1 VRRRLFLELGVG
13 SLVMHSLARS
23 AAHLCAQER
32 NSVPGPIVETTNGK
46 VRGLL
51 DGGVSTFKGIRY
63 GMSTAGE
70 RRFMP
75 AVGPEPWTGVVEAS
89 EYGPRAPQ
97 PFRPMIPEIGDALI
111 GQGPMDEDC
120 LRLDIW
126 TPRVERGASRPVMV
140 WLHGGGFRTGS
151 GNATFYNGHEL
162 ARKHDVVVV
171 TITHRLH
178 ALGNLYLAGLPG
190 IGERFSRTSNL
201 GILDLVAALE
211 WVRDNIDAF
220 GGSPKAV
227 TIFGQSGGGG
237 KVAMLTA
244 TPAAKGLFHRAIIM
258 STLAD
263 TAITGLEPPR
273 AIEAAEL
280 LLSRLSVKPADADKL
295 QKMPVGRIVEALT
308 GGAGR
313 AGGQAGVAGP
323 GADISLR
330 YTPVVD
336 GRTIPSHPFE
346 PVASDISAAI
356 PIMCGSNETE
366 GVPYGAPDDPYWTRE
381 ATDEASL
388 REQMKRIVPLDDA
401 AASRLITL
409 YKSHRPQDTFGD
421 LAAVMTGD
429 NSPLRLSAYTIA
441 ERKFAQRSAPV
452 FLYYFN
458 WRSPARDGKLRTM
471 HCMELP
477 FVFDHVDDMQYM
489 TGTGRDRYA
498 LAQVMSEAW
507 VSFARSGNPSH
518 AGLPKWLPFDPAKRP
533 TMVFNTETR
542 LVDDPYGEERRAM
555 QAARG

>member
-1 VRRRLFLELGVG
+1 
-13 SLVMHSLARS
+13 
-23 AAHLCAQER
+23 
-32 NSVPGPIVETTNGK
+32 
-46 VRGLL
+46 
-51 DGGVSTFKGIRY
+51 
-63 GMSTAGE
+63 
-70 RRFMP
+70 
-75 AVGPEPWTGVVEAS
+75 
-89 EYGPRAPQ
+89 
-97 PFRPMIPEIGDALI
+97 MIPEIGDALI

-126 TPRVERGASRPVMV
+126 TPRVERGARRPVMV

-151 GNATFYNGHEL
+151 GNATFYNGREL

-190 IGERFSRTSNL
+190 TGERFARTSNL

-211 WVRDNIDAF
+211 WVRDNINAF
-220 GGSPKAV
+220 GGNPQAV

-244 TPAAKGLFHRAIIM
+244 TPAAKNLFHRAIIM

-280 LLSRLSVKPADADKL
+280 LLSRLGVKPADADQL
-295 QKMPVGRIVEALT
+295 QKMPVGQIVEALT
-308 GGAGR
+308 AGAGR

-323 GADISLR
+323 AGDISLR

-366 GVPYGAPDDPYWTRE
+366 GVPYGAPDDPYWTTE

-388 REQMKRIVPLDDA
+388 REQVKRIVRVDDA
-401 AASRLITL
+401 AASRLIAL
-409 YKSHRPQDTFGD
+409 YKSHRRQDTWAD
-421 LAAVMTGD
+421 LAAVMAGD

-441 ERKFAQRSAPV
+441 ERKFAQGSAPV

-458 WRSPARDGKLRTM
+458 WRSPVREGRLRSM

-477 FVFDHVDDMQYM
+477 FVFDHVDDMKYM
-489 TGTGRDRYA
+489 TGTGRERYA
-498 LAQVMSEAW
+498 LAQAMSEAW
-507 VSFARSGNPSH
+507 VSFARNGNPSH
-518 AGLPKWLPFDPAKRP
+518 AGLPKWPPFDPGKRP
-533 TMVFNTETR
+533 TMVFNSETK
-542 LVDDPYGEERRAM
+542 LVDDPFGEERRAM
-555 QAARG
+555 QAAQKPRD